1 MKNTTYTRLIQAR
14 SVGSYS
20 YDGPDFDDRPYRVVV
35 SGGTRDNGYKL
46 MDWRKRIARGESAIT
61 TLSGT
66 KTEIDFVR
74 GTNHRAVVSFL
85 KYGTS
90 NLWRDVEFSLVGV
103 PALARSQA
111 GLTASVSA
119 EKSKARAK
127 AVKAFYKTVKDFNQA
142 FDGGV
147 ALAELRETL
156 HMLRNPGANL
166 KRLLAEDYV
175 GPLAKR
181 YKGWRKTSQS
191 KELLRAIRS
200 EYLQQVYGWLPFMSD
215 VASAREALSRI
226 NEEAITRHKFTVT
239 GYDEAS
245 KPPSALSGGGDSWWW
260 HYGEAHEKAR
270 WKARFRGLL
279 ERKID
284 GFDPKALNQYRAQ
297 QAGLTLSQFVPT
309 LWEWLPW
316 SFLADYFTNIG
327 DILEQSYVDTGGVR
341 WCEYTEL
348 EWQDRY
354 VTVRPDEKAFKSY
367 LDPLTCRLKLWKPGV
382 SSRVRTRKS
391 YFQRYSDIPAVQD
404 FAFEL
409 PGKPQQWTNML
420 ALWSQA
426 NDVYPQRPIYRYRGP
441 KFRS

>member
-1 MKNTTYTRLIQAR
+1 MKSTAYRRTLLAR
-14 SVGSYS
+14 SKGSYS
-20 YDGPDFDDRPYRVVV
+20 FDGPDFDDRPFRTVVT
-35 SGGTRDNGYKL
+35 GGTRDDGYKL
-46 MDWRKRIARGESAIT
+46 KDWRKRIAAGDSAIT

-66 KTEIDFVR
+66 KTEIQFAR

-90 NLWRDVEFSLVGV
+90 NLWKDVEFTLSGF
-103 PALARSQA
+103 PSLARSQA
-111 GLTASVSA
+111 GLTATVSA
-119 EKSKARAK
+119 DKNKARAK
-127 AVKAFYKTVKDFNQA
+127 AVKAFYKVVKDFNQS

-166 KRLLAEDYV
+166 KRLFAEDYV

-181 YKGWRKTSQS
+181 YKGWRKTNQ
-191 KELLRAIRS
+191 KQELLRAIRS
-200 EYLQQVYGWLPFMSD
+200 EYLQQVYGWMPLLSD
-215 VASAREALSRI
+215 IDAARETLSRI
-226 NEEAITRHKFTVT
+226 NEEAVTRHKFTVT

-245 KPPSALSGGGDSWWW
+245 KPSQALNGGGDAWWW
-260 HYGEAHEKAR
+260 HYGVADEKAR
-270 WKARFRGLL
+270 WKARFHGLL

-284 GFDPKALNQYRAQ
+284 GFDPKALASYRLQ

-327 DILEQSYVDTGGVR
+327 DILEQSYVDTGAVR

-348 EWQDRY
+348 EWQDRV
-354 VTVRPDEKAFKSY
+354 VTVIPNEQAFKSY
-367 LDPLTCRLKLWKPGV
+367 LDPLTSRLKLWKPGV
-382 SSRVRTRKS
+382 SSRIVTRKS
-391 YFQRYSDIPAVQD
+391 YFQRYADVPAVQD

-409 PGKPQQWTNML
+409 PGRPQQWTNML